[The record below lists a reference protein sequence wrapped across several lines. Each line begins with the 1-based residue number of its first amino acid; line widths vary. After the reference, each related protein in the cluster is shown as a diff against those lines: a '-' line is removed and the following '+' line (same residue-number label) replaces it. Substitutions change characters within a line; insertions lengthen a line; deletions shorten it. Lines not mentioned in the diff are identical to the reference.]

1 MPTVIKKTPAKNG
14 RTAKVT
20 FELPAAAGAGS
31 VALCGDFNGWSETSH
46 PMTKR
51 KDGRFS
57 ITVTLDS
64 GRSHRFR
71 YLIDGERW
79 ENDWEAD
86 SYVRNDFGGDD
97 SVVDV

>member
-1 MPTVIKKTPAKNG
+1 VIKKTLAKSG
-14 RTAKVT
+14 KTAKVT

-31 VALCGDFNGWSETSH
+31 VALCGEFNDWAPEAH

-57 ITVTLDS
+57 VTITLDTGHS
-64 GRSHRFR
+64 YRFR
-71 YLIDGERW
+71 YLIDGATW

-86 SYVRNDFGGDD
+86 SYIGNTFGGDD
-97 SVVDV
+97 SVVEL